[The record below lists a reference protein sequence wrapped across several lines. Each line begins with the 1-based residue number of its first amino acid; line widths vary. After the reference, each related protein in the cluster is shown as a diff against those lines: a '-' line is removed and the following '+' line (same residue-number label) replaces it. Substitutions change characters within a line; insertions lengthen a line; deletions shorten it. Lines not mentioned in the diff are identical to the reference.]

1 MSGTRTIERLAID
14 TIRTL
19 AIDAV
24 QKANSG
30 HPGMPMGMADVAYT
44 LWSRFLKHDPSDAK
58 WPDRDRFVLS
68 AGHGSML
75 LYALLHLTGYG
86 LSLEEI
92 QNFRQWGSK
101 TAGHPEYGHAAGI
114 ETTTGPLGQ
123 GVANAVGM
131 AMAEEFVAAAFNRPG
146 YDIFDHYTYVIAGD
160 GDLMEGVASEA
171 ASLAGHLALGK
182 LIVLYDSN
190 KISIEGSTTLAFS
203 EDVGQRFEAYKWQ
216 VLHTDGHNTEEVAQ
230 AIQQAQENSEQ
241 PTLIFCDTHIAH
253 GSPNKQDSSS
263 AHGSALGEEE
273 VRLTKEGMGWP
284 ASAQFLVPEEVREH
298 YAGLRIAWMATRRQW
313 ESLFAD
319 YANDY
324 PQEAELLRTLW
335 ANKLPDGWQDNL
347 PALRSNG
354 EEATRA
360 SSGAVLNAIAPY
372 LPTLIGGSADLA
384 PSNNTYIEANGD
396 FHAGSYHGRNLRFG
410 VREHAMGGILNG
422 LALHGELLTYGGT
435 FLVFSDYMRPAIRLA
450 ALMKL
455 PVIYVFTHDS
465 ILLGEDGPTHQPIE
479 HLAALRAIP
488 QLTVMRP
495 ADGNETVIAWKT
507 ALLNREGPTAL
518 ILSRQ
523 KLPLTPE
530 TQRKC
535 EEGVPRGAYVVAD
548 SPTGSIDL
556 ILIATGSEVALAM
569 EARDQLARQEVGAR
583 VVSMPSW
590 ELFEAQTGEYRN
602 QVLPPTVTR
611 RLAIEAG
618 ISLGWSRYVGDMGST
633 LTIDGRFGA
642 SAPAAVLTEKF
653 GFTVENVV
661 KHALAL
667 ARPHSDIAT

>member
-1 MSGTRTIERLAID
+1 MSDTHTIEGLTID

-44 LWSRFLKHDPSDAK
+44 LWSRFLKHDPSDAR

-75 LYALLHLTGYG
+75 LYALLHLTGYD

-92 QNFRQWGSK
+92 QNFRQWDSK

-123 GVANAVGM
+123 GIANAVGM
-131 AMAEEFVAAAFNRPG
+131 AMAEEFVAATFNRPG
-146 YDIFDHYTYVIAGD
+146 YDIFDHYTYAIAGD

-171 ASLAGHLALGK
+171 VSLAGHLALGK
-182 LIVLYDSN
+182 LIVLYDNN
-190 KISIEGSTTLAFS
+190 KITIEGSTALAFT
-203 EDVGQRFEAYKWQ
+203 EDVGGRFEAYKWQ
-216 VLHTDGHNTEEVAQ
+216 VLHIDGHNTEEVAQ
-230 AIQQAQENSEQ
+230 AIQQARENREQ
-241 PTLIFCDTHIAH
+241 PTLILCDTHIAH
-253 GSPNKQDSSS
+253 GSPNKQDSAS

-273 VRLTKEGMGWP
+273 VRLTKESMGWP
-284 ASAQFLVPEEVREH
+284 ASAHFLVPEEVRDH
-298 YAGLRIAWMATRRQW
+298 FAGLRTDWMATRKQW
-313 ESLFAD
+313 ESQFAD

-347 PALRSNG
+347 PALRSSG
-354 EEATRA
+354 EEATRS
-360 SSGAVLNAIAPY
+360 SSGAVLNAVAPY

-384 PSNNTYIEANGD
+384 PSNNTYIESNGD
-396 FHAGSYHGRNLRFG
+396 FQAGNYHGRNLRFG

-422 LALHGELLTYGGT
+422 LALHGELVAYGGT

-455 PVIYVFTHDS
+455 PVIYAFTHDS

-518 ILSRQ
+518 VLSRQ

-530 TQRKC
+530 TQQKC
-535 EEGVPRGAYVVAD
+535 EKGVPRGAYVVVD
-548 SPTGSIDL
+548 SPTGFIDL
-556 ILIATGSEVALAM
+556 ILIGTGSEVALAM

-590 ELFEAQTGEYRN
+590 ELFEAQTGEYRD
-602 QVLPPTVTR
+602 QVLPPSVTR

-642 SAPAAVLTEKF
+642 SAPAGILAEKF

-661 KHALAL
+661 ERSLKLL
-667 ARPHSDIAT
+667 NRQ